1 MGLARVFTRGLRGL
15 DAPLVTVEVHVAGG
29 LPAMNIVG
37 LPEASVREARDR
49 VRSAIQNSGFDYPAS
64 RVTINLAPADLPKE
78 GGAFDLPIAVGILA
92 ASGQLNSQCLDDVEM
107 LGELSLNGELRPI
120 RGALPVAM
128 AVAKTDRALILP
140 EANASEAALVGEL
153 AVHSAK
159 HLVSLIA
166 SFNGSQALPKTARP
180 EPSLGAVSR
189 RADMADVRGQQ
200 QAKRAMVVAA
210 AGGHNVVLEG
220 PPGSGKSMLAKRLPG
235 ILPPLSQ
242 QEALEV
248 AAIRSLVGE
257 PIDMANFAYRQPR
270 VVHHTASI
278 VALIGGAKPGEIT
291 RAHHSVLFLDE
302 VLEYPRKSLEA
313 LRDPLEN
320 GYIDISRANFRYRYP
335 AQFQLVMAMNPCPC
349 GDPDNCRDTPDQIRR
364 YRGKL
369 SGPIMDRMD
378 IHLQIP
384 RVKRDELMVASSH
397 AELGSEAMLAQVV
410 AARAIQ
416 ETRQGKPNA
425 SLEAAELERC
435 AMASEAAQHL
445 LAAAMEKMNLTARGY
460 HRLLKVARTV
470 ADLAAS
476 EFIEASHMAEAIA
489 YRQLEQ

>member
-1 MGLARVFTRGLRGL
+1 MGLARVLTRGLRGL
-15 DAPLVTVEVHVAGG
+15 EAPLVTVEVHVSGG

-37 LPEASVREARDR
+37 LPEASVRESRDR
-49 VRSAIQNSGFDYPAS
+49 VRSAIQNSGFEYPAS

-92 ASGQLNSQCLDDVEM
+92 ASGQLYTQCLEDVEL

-120 RGALPVAM
+120 RGVLPIAM
-128 AVAKTDRALILP
+128 AVAEQQRALIVP
-140 EANASEAALVGEL
+140 AQNAEAAALVESL
-153 AVHSAK
+153 SVHAAK
-159 HLVSLIA
+159 HLVELIA
-166 SFNGSQALPKTARP
+166 SFNSNQALPKAAAPIT
-180 EPSLGAVSR
+180 EPALENQP
-189 RADMADVRGQQ
+189 DMADVRGQQ
-200 QAKRAMVVAA
+200 QAKRAMMVAA
-210 AGGHNVVLEG
+210 AGAHNVVLEG

-235 ILPPLSQ
+235 ILPPLTQ

-257 PIDMANFAYRQPR
+257 PIQMSSFALRQPR
-270 VVHHTASI
+270 VVHHTASV

-320 GYIDISRANFRYRYP
+320 GYIDISRATFKYRYP
-335 AQFQLVMAMNPCPC
+335 AEFQLVMAMNPCPC
-349 GDPDNCRDTPDQIRR
+349 GDPDACRDTPDQIRR

-378 IHLQIP
+378 IHLQVP
-384 RVKRDELMVASSH
+384 RVKQAELMDAPSADSVSS
-397 AELGSEAMLAQVV
+397 AVLREQVI
-410 AARAIQ
+410 AARSLQQ
-416 ETRQGKPNA
+416 ERQAKPNGR
-425 SLEAAELERC
+425 LEAAEIERV
-435 AMASEAAQHL
+435 ASATDEAKAL
-445 LAAAMEKMNLTARGY
+445 LASAIEKLNLTARGY

-470 ADLAAS
+470 ADLEGS
-476 EFIEASHMAEAIA
+476 QHIEASHMAEAIG
-489 YRQLEQ
+489 YRPLS